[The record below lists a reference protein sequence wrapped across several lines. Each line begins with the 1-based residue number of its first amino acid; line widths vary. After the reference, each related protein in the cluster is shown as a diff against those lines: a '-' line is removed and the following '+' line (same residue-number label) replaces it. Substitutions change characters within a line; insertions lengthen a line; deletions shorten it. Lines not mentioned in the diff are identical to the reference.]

1 MSNKEKETLPKELI
15 KIALVLVLGAI
26 APMLDSTMVNIAL
39 NDFSKDFHTSLD
51 TIQWVI
57 TGYVLA
63 TGIAVPFS
71 GWLINRFDGKNI

>member
-39 NDFSKDFHTSLD
+39 NDFSKAE
-51 TIQWVI
+51 I
-57 TGYVLA
+57 
-63 TGIAVPFS
+63 
-71 GWLINRFDGKNI
+71 